1 VKPLEGLT
9 ILDLSRVLACPFA
22 SMILAELGAR
32 VIKVEQPGS
41 GDETRTFEPQL
52 ARDSAYYF
60 ACNRSK
66 ESITVNLRSD
76 EGRKLIREL
85 AQRADVL
92 VENFPVGTLGRY
104 GLDFAALSALN
115 PRLIYVSCTGFGQ
128 TGPYR
133 EKKGYDTVFQAMGGI
148 MSLTGER
155 GGGPVKPGL
164 PVADLSSGLWV
175 AISILAALAGRSR
188 TGKGC
193 QIDFS
198 MLDGQV
204 ALLTLAAARY
214 FALGEVPPRLG
225 TEHPGRVPSATF
237 RSKDGKFAHITA
249 SDQHWA
255 PLCKALGLEEWGAA
269 FPQNETR
276 VERRDEVMQ
285 VLTEKISRLTRAE
298 LIALLDATEWAQKDS
313 TVKVVFVRGNGPMF
327 CGGADL
333 KERQGKSEQWIRE
346 RRLKAFAAYE
356 ALEALPM
363 PCIALAHGAVIGSGV
378 EIAAACDFIVATPD
392 VTFRTPEAQRGT
404 VGATQ
409 RLPRILGKRL
419 AKDMMFTGRAL
430 TAEEAREASLVAR
443 IVSDLEVAKRE
454 IAEAILKAPP
464 LAMRLGKRAIDRGIE
479 LDPKGAREAE
489 IEAIEEQLAAGQW
502 MGKS

>member
-1 VKPLEGLT
+1 MKPLEGLT

-76 EGRKLIREL
+76 DGRKLIREL
-85 AQRADVL
+85 AEKADVL

-104 GLDFAALSALN
+104 GLDFASLSALN

-164 PVADLSSGLWV
+164 PVADLTSGLWV
-175 AISILAALAGRSR
+175 AIAILASLAGREK

-193 QIDFS
+193 QVDFS

-204 ALLTLAAARY
+204 SLLTLAAARY

-237 RSKDGKFAHITA
+237 RSRDGKYAHITA

-255 PLCKALGLEEWGAA
+255 PLCKALGVEQWGSG
-269 FPQNETR
+269 FPENLTR
-276 VERRDEVMQ
+276 VERRDEVMR
-285 VLTEKISRLTRAE
+285 VLTEKISALTRAE
-298 LIALLDATEWAQKDS
+298 LIEKLGELDVPVGPVNDVAEILGDPHVRARKLVGSFDYPGVGEFKALAVPYKFLGWDNPEVGRPPTLGEHTEAVLVELGYS
-313 TVKVVFVRGNGPMF
+313 
-327 CGGADL
+327 
-333 KERQGKSEQWIRE
+333 RE
-346 RRLKAFAAYE
+346 R
-356 ALEALPM
+356 
-363 PCIALAHGAVIGSGV
+363 
-378 EIAAACDFIVATPD
+378 
-392 VTFRTPEAQRGT
+392 
-404 VGATQ
+404 
-409 RLPRILGKRL
+409 
-419 AKDMMFTGRAL
+419 
-430 TAEEAREASLVAR
+430 
-443 IVSDLEVAKRE
+443 
-454 IAEAILKAPP
+454 IAELK
-464 LAMRLGKRAIDRGIE
+464 GKRAV
-479 LDPKGAREAE
+479 
-489 IEAIEEQLAAGQW
+489 
-502 MGKS
+502 

>member
-1 VKPLEGLT
+1 MKPLEGVT

-85 AQRADVL
+85 AQKADVL

-128 TGPYR
+128 TGPYKN
-133 EKKGYDTVFQAMGGI
+133 KKGYDTVFQAMGGL

-164 PVADLSSGLWV
+164 PVADLTSGLWV
-175 AISILAALAGRSR
+175 AISILASIAGRER

-193 QIDFS
+193 QVDFS

-237 RSKDGKFAHITA
+237 HCKDGKYAHITA

-255 PLCKALGLEEWGAA
+255 PLCKALEIDAWGAP
-269 FPQNETR
+269 FSDNLKR
-276 VERRDEVMQ
+276 VERRDEVMAK
-285 VLTEKISRLTRAE
+285 LTDRVSAMTRAE
-298 LIALLDATEWAQKDS
+298 LIARLDAVDVPIGPVNDVAEILADEHVRARRLVGSFDYPDVGEFKALAIPYKFLGWDNPEIGRPPVLGEHTDAVLAELGYSAQ
-313 TVKVVFVRGNGPMF
+313 RI
-327 CGGADL
+327 AEL
-333 KERQGKSEQWIRE
+333 RE
-346 RRLKAFAAYE
+346 RR
-356 ALEALPM
+356 
-363 PCIALAHGAVIGSGV
+363 
-378 EIAAACDFIVATPD
+378 
-392 VTFRTPEAQRGT
+392 
-404 VGATQ
+404 
-409 RLPRILGKRL
+409 
-419 AKDMMFTGRAL
+419 
-430 TAEEAREASLVAR
+430 
-443 IVSDLEVAKRE
+443 
-454 IAEAILKAPP
+454 AI
-464 LAMRLGKRAIDRGIE
+464 
-479 LDPKGAREAE
+479 
-489 IEAIEEQLAAGQW
+489 
-502 MGKS
+502 